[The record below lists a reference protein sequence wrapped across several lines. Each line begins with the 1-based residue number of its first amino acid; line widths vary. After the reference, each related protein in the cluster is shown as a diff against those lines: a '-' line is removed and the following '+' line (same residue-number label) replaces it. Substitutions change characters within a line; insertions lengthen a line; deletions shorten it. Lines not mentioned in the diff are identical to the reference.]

1 MADILHRAGVAS
13 TPDKVY
19 DALTTVAGVAG
30 WWSAETSGDGTRLEV
45 RFGDAEGVDIQVIE
59 LRPHER
65 VEWAVVGGPPEWI
78 GTSISFD
85 LSPDM
90 DTRDSDWTIVLF
102 KHAGWR
108 EPVEFMYDCS
118 TQWAMFLMSLK
129 SLVETGV
136 GQPYPNGVKIHNLR

>member
-1 MADILHRAGVAS
+1 MVDILHRVGVAS

-19 DALTTVAGVAG
+19 GALTNVAGVAG
-30 WWSAETSGDGTRLEV
+30 WWSLETSGDGTSLQV
-45 RFGDAEGVDIQVIE
+45 RFGTAEGFDIQVTD
-59 LRPHER
+59 LRPAER
-65 VEWAVVGGPPEWI
+65 VEWTVVGGPSEWV

-90 DTRDSDWTIVLF
+90 DTPDGDWTVVLF
-102 KHAGWR
+102 KHGGWC

-118 TQWAMFLMSLK
+118 TQWAMFLLSLK

-136 GQPYPNGVKIHNLR
+136 GQPYPYGVKIHNLR